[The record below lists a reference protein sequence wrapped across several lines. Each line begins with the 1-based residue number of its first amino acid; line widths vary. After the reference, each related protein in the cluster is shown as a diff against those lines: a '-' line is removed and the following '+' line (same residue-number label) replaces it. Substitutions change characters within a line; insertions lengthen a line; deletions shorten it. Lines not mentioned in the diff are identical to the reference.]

1 MTLRRPVAAVLLV
14 LMPSS
19 VFAQTLPTAAEYN
32 ARVSRPA
39 ALTFVSLDPNMMA
52 RELQVAT
59 CDASKLQGRTDAG
72 DQHGTVGWMAGSLA
86 AGVGLGLIGTGIM
99 LGMTALSSPKP
110 DAIKPNMEET
120 CYRDGYK
127 SKAKNKNLIAAL
139 LGGLVG
145 TAVWTAIY
153 VANNNDE

>member
-1 MTLRRPVAAVLLV
+1 MTLRRPVALVLLV

-19 VFAQTLPTAAEYN
+19 AFAQTIPLNRFHAAM
-32 ARVSRPA
+32 SRPS
-39 ALTFVSLDPNMMA
+39 LTAHLDARLLA
-52 RELQVAT
+52 RELTQVAT

-72 DQHGTVGWMAGSLA
+72 DQHGTVGWMAGGLG

-127 SKAKNKNLIAAL
+127 GKGKSKNLVAAL
-139 LGGLVG
+139 LGGLAG
-145 TAVWTAIY
+145 TAVWTTIY
-153 VANNNDE
+153 LANNNDE